1 MMKKIILTDSDIDAA
16 GEILGIGMGSAANT
30 ISSILDKPVSIAKNS
45 AVRTTGA
52 ELQFDLYQRGI
63 FANCNFTSGI
73 VGGAGLLFTADS
85 TCKILNV
92 LMSSDLEV
100 TDDFQF
106 DEMGIGTIQEIYNMM
121 MQTFARTVGEF
132 VNVSPE
138 MELSAKVFTM
148 DLLKSEF
155 EISDDSEVT
164 LVNFTLD
171 ITGVVNTNFDFV
183 ISPKF
188 AESIKETLVN
198 MGMSVADDSPQA
210 ESADP
215 VIGSNQPELVEV
227 AVAPSPMPQ
236 ETAPPPMPQE
246 VAPAPMPQEVAPSP
260 MPQVAPP
267 QETASAPV
275 AQPQQEYP
283 QMSQPVQTATPMPQQ
298 APTEYPQTQPQ
309 ASEYDYAAYY
319 EYYRQY
325 YQQYGYQTENENS
338 EISDEENRILKAAEE
353 KNKPK
358 MAEFPTFN
366 LDTPVKP
373 NAFMKDNMN
382 MLMEV
387 KVDVVAEM
395 GKVKRK
401 MKDIMEFEVGTII
414 ELDKSAGAPCE
425 IIVNTQLV
433 GKGDIVVWDDN
444 FWIRIVD
451 IFNTYGEQ
459 KKKSSRR

>member
-1 MMKKIILTDSDIDAA
+1 MKNFILNDSDIDAA

-52 ELQFDLYQRGI
+52 ELDLNLYQKGV

-121 MQTFARTVGEF
+121 MQTFTRTVGEF
-132 VNVSPE
+132 VNASPE
-138 MELSAKVFTM
+138 MELSAKVF
-148 DLLKSEF
+148 DLGSLKSDF
-155 EISDDSEVT
+155 KISDDTEVT

-183 ISPKF
+183 ISPEF
-188 AESIKETLVN
+188 AQSLKEKLVD
-198 MGMSVADDSPQA
+198 MGMSVAETPDLPQT
-210 ESADP
+210 
-215 VIGSNQPELVEV
+215 
-227 AVAPSPMPQ
+227 
-236 ETAPPPMPQE
+236 ETAPPPTLQE
-246 VAPAPMPQEVAPSP
+246 SVPYPAIQPEV
-260 MPQVAPP
+260 
-267 QETASAPV
+267 TA
-275 AQPQQEYP
+275 PQQPTLQESIPYP
-283 QMSQPVQTATPMPQQ
+283 TMQPEVTAPQQ
-298 APTEYPQTQPQ
+298 PTLQESISYPAMQPEMTAPQQPILQGTVPYPAIQPQ
-309 ASEYDYAAYY
+309 ATEFSEQDYAAYY
-319 EYYRQY
+319 EYYKRQY
-325 YQQYGYQTENENS
+325 EQYSYQLEN
-338 EISDEENRILKAAEE
+338 DEENKILKATEE

-358 MAEFPTFN
+358 IAEFPTFN
-366 LDTPVKP
+366 LDTPTKSG
-373 NAFMKDNMN
+373 AFIKDNMN

-387 KVDVVAEM
+387 KVNVVAEM

-401 MKDIMEFEVGTII
+401 MKDIMEFEVGTVI
-414 ELDKSAGAPCE
+414 ELDKSAGTPCE

-433 GKGDIVVWDDN
+433 GKGDVIVWDDN

-459 KKKSSRR
+459 KKKAGRR